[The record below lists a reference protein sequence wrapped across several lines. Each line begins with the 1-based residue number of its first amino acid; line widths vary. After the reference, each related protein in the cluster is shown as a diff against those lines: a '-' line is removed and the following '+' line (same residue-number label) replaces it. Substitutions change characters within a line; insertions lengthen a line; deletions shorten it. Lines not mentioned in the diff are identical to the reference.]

1 MKVKNVQKDAL
12 ESSITVGEFGNAMKQ
27 LNLESVPKEKAAAA
41 IKDHLMKIM
50 GDTIKDKQKAQEI
63 HISRI
68 LRRKQY

>member
-12 ESSITVGEFGNAMKQ
+12 ESNITVAEFGSAMKQ
-27 LNLESVPKEKAAAA
+27 LDLESIPKERAAEA
-41 IKDHLMKIM
+41 IKDHLMKIV

-68 LRRKQY
+68 LRRKHY